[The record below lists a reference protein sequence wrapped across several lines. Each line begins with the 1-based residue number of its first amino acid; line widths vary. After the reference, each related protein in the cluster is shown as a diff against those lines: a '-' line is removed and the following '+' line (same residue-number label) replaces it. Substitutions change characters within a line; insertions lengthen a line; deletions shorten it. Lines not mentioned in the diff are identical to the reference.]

1 MRKTT
6 DINTL
11 APTRLQSFLYR
22 NKLGRVCLKLL
33 ITRTV
38 SSVAGAVLN
47 SKFSS
52 AFVKG
57 FVKNNGIDL
66 SEFEKEKFSSYNDF
80 FTRKI
85 RPELRPISN
94 DSSELISPAD
104 SRLLCLDIDEHLR
117 FNIKNSYYS
126 LSSFL
131 CDEALADEFLGG
143 KLLIFRLCVDD
154 YHRYCFFD
162 DGEILSTKF
171 ISGKLHTVQ
180 PIALERDDF
189 FKQNC
194 REVTVMQTKNF
205 GKAVMVEIGALMVG
219 KIVNHL
225 SLGAFSKGQEKG
237 YFEFGGSTVCLL
249 LKKGEVSV
257 DKEII
262 ENTKNGLETRV
273 LFGET
278 IGRKDI

>member
-6 DINTL
+6 DLNTL
-11 APTRLQSFLYR
+11 TPTRLQSFLYR
-22 NKLGRVCLKLL
+22 NKFGRLILKLL

-38 SSVAGAVLN
+38 SRLAGAVLN
-47 SKFSS
+47 SKISS
-52 AFVKG
+52 VFVKG

-66 SEFEKEKFSSYNDF
+66 SEYEKDKFDSYNDF

-85 RPELRPISN
+85 RPELRPISC
-94 DSSELISPAD
+94 SAGELVSPAD
-104 SRLLCLDIDEHLR
+104 SRVLCLDIDETLR

-131 CDEALADEFLGG
+131 GDRALADEFLGG

-171 ISGKLHTVQ
+171 ISGCLHTVQ

-189 FKQNC
+189 FKENC
-194 REVTVMQTKNF
+194 REITVMKTKNF

-219 KIVNHL
+219 KIVNR
-225 SLGAFSKGQEKG
+225 FSSGSFEKGQEKG
-237 YFEFGGSTVCLL
+237 YFEFGGSTVCVL
-249 LKKGEVSV
+249 LKKGKVCV
-257 DKEII
+257 DTEII
-262 ENTKNGLETRV
+262 DNTKKGLETRV

-278 IGRKDI
+278 IGKKQ

>member
-6 DINTL
+6 DLNTL
-11 APTRLQSFLYR
+11 TPTRLQSFLYR
-22 NKLGRVCLKLL
+22 NKFGRLLLKLL

-38 SSVAGAVLN
+38 SRMAGAVLN

-66 SEFEKEKFSSYNDF
+66 NEYEKDKFDSYNDF

-85 RPELRPISN
+85 RPELRPISCEKR
-94 DSSELISPAD
+94 ELISPAD
-104 SRLLCLDIDEHLR
+104 SRVLCLDIDETLR

-131 CDEALADEFLGG
+131 GDRALADEFLGG

-171 ISGKLHTVQ
+171 ISGCLHTVQ

-189 FKQNC
+189 FKENC
-194 REVTVMQTKNF
+194 REITVMQTKNF

-219 KIVNHL
+219 KIVNRV
-225 SLGAFSKGQEKG
+225 STGPFEKGQEKG
-237 YFEFGGSTVCLL
+237 YFEFGGSTVCVL

-257 DKEII
+257 DTEII
-262 ENTKNGLETRV
+262 DNTRRGLETRV

-278 IGRKDI
+278 IGKKQ

>member
-6 DINTL
+6 DLNTL
-11 APTRLQSFLYR
+11 TPTRLQSFLYR
-22 NKLGRVCLKLL
+22 NTFGRLILKLL

-38 SSVAGAVLN
+38 SRMAGAVLN
-47 SKFSS
+47 SKISS
-52 AFVKG
+52 VFVKG

-66 SEFEKEKFSSYNDF
+66 NEYEKDKFDSYNDF
-80 FTRKI
+80 YTRKI
-85 RPELRPISN
+85 RPELRPISC
-94 DSSELISPAD
+94 EKREFISPAD
-104 SRLLCLDIDEHLR
+104 SRLLCLDIDEELH

-131 CDEALADEFLGG
+131 GDRALADEFLGG

-171 ISGKLHTVQ
+171 ISGCLHTVQ

-189 FKQNC
+189 FKENC
-194 REVTVMQTKNF
+194 REITVMQTENF

-219 KIVNHL
+219 KIVNR
-225 SLGAFSKGQEKG
+225 FSCGSFEKGQEKG
-237 YFEFGGSTVCLL
+237 YFEFGGSTVCVL
-249 LKKGEVSV
+249 LKSGQVSV
-257 DKEII
+257 DTEII
-262 ENTKNGLETRV
+262 DNTRRGLETRV

-278 IGRKDI
+278 IGKKQ

>member
-6 DINTL
+6 DLNTL
-11 APTRLQSFLYR
+11 TPTRLQSFLYR
-22 NKLGRVCLKLL
+22 NKFGRLILKLL

-38 SSVAGAVLN
+38 SRIAGAVLN
-47 SKFSS
+47 SKISS
-52 AFVKG
+52 VFVKG

-66 SEFEKEKFSSYNDF
+66 NEYEKDKFDSYNDF

-85 RPELRPISN
+85 RPRLRPISCEKG
-94 DSSELISPAD
+94 ELISPAD
-104 SRLLCLDIDEHLR
+104 SRVLCLDIDKELR

-131 CDEALADEFLGG
+131 GDRALADEFLGG

-189 FKQNC
+189 FKENC
-194 REVTVMQTKNF
+194 REITVMKTKNF

-219 KIVNHL
+219 KIVNRV
-225 SLGAFSKGQEKG
+225 SSGPFEKGQEKG
-237 YFEFGGSTVCLL
+237 YFEFGGSTVCVL
-249 LKKGEVSV
+249 LKKGQVSV

-262 ENTKNGLETRV
+262 DNTKKELETRV

-278 IGRKDI
+278 IGKK

>member
-6 DINTL
+6 NINTL
-11 APTRLQSFLYR
+11 TPSGLQSFLYR
-22 NKLGRVCLKLL
+22 NKFGRSILKLL
-33 ITRTV
+33 IMRGV
-38 SSVAGAVLN
+38 SRVAGAFLN
-47 SKFSS
+47 TRLSS
-52 AFVKG
+52 VFVKG
-57 FVKNNGIDL
+57 FVKNNGVDL
-66 SEFEKEKFSSYNDF
+66 SEFEQTKFRSYNDF

-85 RPELRPISN
+85 LPERRPVTL
-94 DSSELISPAD
+94 DKKALISPAD
-104 SRLLCLDIDEHLR
+104 SRLLCLDIDESLR

-126 LSSFL
+126 LPSFL
-131 CDEALADEFLGG
+131 CDESLADEFLGG

-180 PIALERDDF
+180 PIALEKDNF
-189 FKQNC
+189 FKENC
-194 REVTVMQTKNF
+194 REICVMQTKNF

-219 KIVNHL
+219 KIVNH
-225 SLGAFSKGQEKG
+225 SHTGAFCKGQEKG
-237 YFEFGGSTVCLL
+237 YFQFGGSTVCVLL
-249 LKKGEVSV
+249 QKDAVSI

-262 ENTKNGLETRV
+262 DNTKQGLESRV

-278 IGRKDI
+278 IGRK